1 MFPYKPGL
9 DQSGTLLR
17 ALGAGVPAV
26 TYDVGGLGE
35 NVRRFD
41 AGRVVPA
48 GDVDGL
54 AAAIAELTGD
64 EEALAAARAG
74 APAGPRRVDLGRRR
88 GRSSRPLSGAA
99 RVIFGR
105 RRFADAIARQLDLFE
120 AENAALLR
128 RIEEARALHREADR
142 DDAEER
148 YSEFLDLVELATDEL
163 AEMRDAFAAMLDE
176 DAAEEY
182 EAAFE
187 RAFRKRF
194 PVLRAAG

>member
-1 MFPYKPGL
+1 M
-9 DQSGTLLR
+9 
-17 ALGAGVPAV
+17 
-26 TYDVGGLGE
+26 
-35 NVRRFD
+35 
-41 AGRVVPA
+41 
-48 GDVDGL
+48 
-54 AAAIAELTGD
+54 
-64 EEALAAARAG
+64 
-74 APAGPRRVDLGRRR
+74 
-88 GRSSRPLSGAA
+88 
-99 RVIFGR
+99 IFGR

-128 RIEEARALHREADR
+128 RIEEARTVHREADR

-163 AEMRDAFAAMLDE
+163 EEMRDAFAATLDE